1 MEHYEQADSAV
12 YIYIYIYE
20 EEILFCSTSVF
31 CCIKITG
38 LTALQVV
45 GTKQ

>member
-1 MEHYEQADSAV
+1 MNKQTVQYI

-20 EEILFCSTSVF
+20 EVILFCSTSVF